1 MSYRTLGAFF
11 RGTDKPR
18 WNEFLLL
25 TLPLIIAYVGC
36 GVLVN
41 KFTHLVPVYLVHI
54 PFSEDPAA
62 TFPIIPGT
70 LLVGLIF
77 VLRDY
82 TQQLI
87 GDWVIACTLA
97 ASAIVCVLI
106 NGRLGLFSGAAFLV
120 AEGIDQFLW
129 HKWGMNDIKDRI
141 LKSSAVATL
150 FDGAIILYGLHE
162 LTAPNFISYY
172 IGKMASNVVIWLVL
186 RHLHDRKMIQRVPA

>member
-1 MSYRTLGAFF
+1 M
-11 RGTDKPR
+11 
-18 WNEFLLL
+18 
-25 TLPLIIAYVGC
+25 
-36 GVLVN
+36 N
-41 KFTHLVPVYLVHI
+41 KFAHLVPVYLVHI
-54 PFSEDPAA
+54 PFSDDPAA

-82 TQQLI
+82 TQQVI

-106 NGRLGLFSGAAFLV
+106 DGRLGLFSGAAFLV

-129 HKWGMNDIKDRI
+129 HKLDMNDIKDRI

-162 LTAPNFISYY
+162 LTVSS
-172 IGKMASNVVIWLVL
+172 ASRLL
-186 RHLHDRKMIQRVPA
+186 ETPR

>member
-1 MSYRTLGAFF
+1 MLNQKIVGFL
-11 RGTDKPR
+11 RGTYKPR
-18 WNEFLLL
+18 WNEIPLL
-25 TLPLIIAYVGC
+25 TLLLIVAYVGC

-41 KFTHLVPVYLVHI
+41 KFAHLVPVYLVHI
-54 PFSEDPAA
+54 PFSDDPAA

-82 TQQLI
+82 TQQVI
-87 GDWVIACTLA
+87 RDRVIACTLA

-106 NGRLGLFSGAAFLV
+106 DGRLGLFSGAAFLV

-129 HKWGMNDIKDRI
+129 HKLDMNDIKDRI

-162 LTAPNFISYY
+162 LTVPNYISHY

-186 RHLHDRKMIQRVPA
+186 RHLHNKRMTQRVPA

>member
-1 MSYRTLGAFF
+1 MHSETVGGFLRGAY
-11 RGTDKPR
+11 KPR
-18 WNEFLLL
+18 WRER
-25 TLPLIIAYVGC
+25 PDIAAGLIVLYVGF

-41 KFTHLVPVYLVHI
+41 LFAHLVPKYLVHI
-54 PFSEDPAA
+54 PFSDDPAA

-82 TQQLI
+82 TQQVI
-87 GDWVIACTLA
+87 GDWVIAFTLL

-106 NGRLGLFSGAAFLV
+106 DGRLGLFSGAAFLV

-129 HKWGMNDIKDRI
+129 HKWGLNDIRDRI

-162 LTAPNFISYY
+162 LTVPNYISHY

-186 RHLHDRKMIQRVPA
+186 RHLHNKRMTQRVPA

>member
-1 MSYRTLGAFF
+1 MLNQKIVGFL
-11 RGTDKPR
+11 RGTYKPR
-18 WNEFLLL
+18 WNEIPLL
-25 TLPLIIAYVGC
+25 TLLLIVAYVGC

-41 KFTHLVPVYLVHI
+41 KFAHLVPVYLVHI
-54 PFSEDPAA
+54 PFSDDPAA

-82 TQQLI
+82 TQQVI

-106 NGRLGLFSGAAFLV
+106 DGRLGLFSGAAFLV

-129 HKWGMNDIKDRI
+129 HKLDMNDIKDRI

-162 LTAPNFISYY
+162 LTVPNYISHY
-172 IGKMASNVVIWLVL
+172 IGKMAINVVIWLVL
-186 RHLHDRKMIQRVPA
+186 RHLHNKRMTQRVPA